1 MKPLQSSET
10 MTYFWFG
17 KFLVNKSDD
26 RKFVRFQKKTY
37 ERVDEMKEFGDFE
50 KQISFVT
57 IEMKPIMDGFL
68 LFF

>member
-37 ERVDEMKEFGDFE
+37 ERVDEMKGFGDFE

-57 IEMKPIMDGFL
+57 IEMKPITDGLL